1 LSLLRPKV
9 VRVEEL
15 VNVKLGPWLFIG
27 QRCLITS
34 DSSER
39 ELDPL
44 SFKLLSYFVSNET
57 RIITRQELVE
67 QVWQQSFVDDNA
79 INRAI
84 SELRKQLSHPEFKS
98 GMIKTH
104 YRKGY
109 SLTVEVVPVA
119 IANDVQQSETPSI
132 QSQESEGETP
142 ITNKSNEKLE
152 NDTHGN
158 ESLNPQ
164 MAVPAHS
171 LTPDSDNAQAN
182 KMTIVLTSIIALLL
196 IIVGYLWFAETDAI
210 QLSAPSDI
218 AIAKIDTPTKDYKF
232 SVTSATWNQGA
243 ESNPLLS
250 FNKEFFAYSN
260 LYQGVVNTHV
270 KRSSDQAEVIL
281 KVPDYQVGGLSWQLN
296 KNKLLTQLVNIERK
310 ECQYALFDLT
320 AFPELMPPTKLK
332 SCSSVRNG
340 YGQLDSEANYLYYT
354 ELVQGFAGAAIYQY
368 DLKTHRAKIL
378 VPPSDN
384 PSGAIQ
390 LRLSP
395 DGRFLAYLK
404 AQVKAPMR
412 VYIIDLIT
420 LETRLLHQMSAE
432 HLNFSLNWFDDG
444 EHLLVNEFNKL
455 IKINVESK
463 VVDIVMLPQ
472 NVKPFYSALEFDNQ
486 LLLAQQNLQQY
497 QLVMGQHL
505 FRETASEFDYL
516 HATDSSDFFPETTN
530 SEQHRHYFVSNR
542 TGHNQIW
549 LSDNKEL
556 QQLTYFDDE
565 AKLRKLTISP
575 DGKRLLFLRNNEIAF
590 LELATN
596 NVHSII
602 ELANASITSMKWGSK
617 PQWIYF
623 TSVVN
628 DQKQLARFDLMTRQI
643 TSIEATDI
651 KKLLADGLGNVFY
664 LAEKQLINVESGR
677 EYAVTLPITGLV
689 FVNMSEKYLYGTDA
703 LKSFYRMSLETGEVK
718 SIATPFKQRDFSVVD
733 DNTIIFT
740 KRQYNNTSI
749 KRVSWQEE

>member
-1 LSLLRPKV
+1 MKI
-9 VRVEEL
+9 
-15 VNVKLGPWLFIG
+15 KLGPWLFIS

-34 DSSER
+34 DNTER

-57 RIITRQELVE
+57 RIVTRQELVE
-67 QVWQQSFVDDNA
+67 RVWQQSFVDDNA

-84 SELRKQLSHPEFKS
+84 SELRKQLSHPEFKA

-109 SLTVEVVPVA
+109 SLTVKVVPVA

-132 QSQESEGETP
+132 QSQENDVETP
-142 ITNKSNEKLE
+142 TNNKSNDTLE
-152 NDTHGN
+152 NNAHGN
-158 ESLNPQ
+158 ALLNPE
-164 MAVPAHS
+164 AVLPTNS
-171 LTPDSDNAQAN
+171 PNSNINSSIAN
-182 KMTIVLTSIIALLL
+182 KVTLVLTSVIVLLL
-196 IIVGYLWFAETDAI
+196 IVVGYLWFAETDAS
-210 QLSAPSDI
+210 QSSLPSEI
-218 AIAKIDTPTKDYKF
+218 TISTIKKPIKRYKF

-250 FNKEFFAYSN
+250 RNKEFFAYSN
-260 LYQGVVNTHV
+260 IYQGVVNTHV

-281 KVPDYQVGGLSWQLN
+281 KVPDYQVGGLSWQAG
-296 KNKLLTQLVNIERK
+296 KNKLLTQLVNIDRK
-310 ECQYALFDLT
+310 ECHYALFDLT

-340 YGQLDSEANYLYYT
+340 YGQLDTDANYLYYT

-368 DLKTHRAKIL
+368 DLKTQRAKVL

-420 LETRLLHQMSAE
+420 QETRLLHQMSAE

-444 EHLLVNEFNKL
+444 KHLLVNELNKL

-463 VVDIVMLPQ
+463 AVDIVMLPQ

-497 QLVMGQHL
+497 QLVMGRHL
-505 FRETASEFDYL
+505 FSETASEFDYL
-516 HATDSSDFFPETTN
+516 HATDSSDFYPETAN
-530 SEQHRHYFVSNR
+530 LEQHRHYFVSNR
-542 TGHNQIW
+542 TGRNQIW

-556 QQLTYFDDE
+556 QQLTYFDDA
-565 AKLRKLTISP
+565 AKLKRLTLSH
-575 DGKRLLFLRNNEIAF
+575 DGKRLLFLQGNEIAF
-590 LELATN
+590 LELATKE
-596 NVHSII
+596 VHLIT
-602 ELANASITSMKWGSK
+602 ELANTSITAMKWGSK

-628 DQKQLARFDLMTRQI
+628 DQKQLARFDLMTRQT
-643 TSIEATDI
+643 TSIEAIDI

-664 LAEKQLINVESGR
+664 LADKKLINVESGR

-689 FVNMSEKYLYGTDA
+689 FVNMSENYLYGTDA
-703 LKSFYRMSLETGEVK
+703 LKSFYRMSLATGKVENVA
-718 SIATPFKQRDFSVVD
+718 IPFRQRDFTVVD

>member
-1 LSLLRPKV
+1 M
-9 VRVEEL
+9 EEL
-15 VNVKLGPWLFIG
+15 VNVKLGPWLFIR
-27 QRCLITS
+27 QRCLIMS
-34 DSSER
+34 DGIER

-44 SFKLLSYFVSNET
+44 SFKLLSYFVGNET
-57 RIITRQELVE
+57 RIVTRQELVE

-84 SELRKQLSHPEFKS
+84 SELRKQLSHPELKS

-109 SLTVEVVPVA
+109 SLTVDVMPVA
-119 IANDVQQSETPSI
+119 IANDGQQAEGSCIQPQKNDVETLGVNKGSET
-132 QSQESEGETP
+132 
-142 ITNKSNEKLE
+142 LE
-152 NDTHGN
+152 NDAHDDAL
-158 ESLNPQ
+158 LNPK
-164 MAVPAHS
+164 VVLPTYSPAPNIE
-171 LTPDSDNAQAN
+171 TAIVN
-182 KMTIVLTSIIALLL
+182 KMTLVLTSVIALLL
-196 IIVGYLWFAETDAI
+196 IVVGYLWFTETETT
-210 QLSAPSDI
+210 QLSMPLNRAMT
-218 AIAKIDTPTKDYKF
+218 KVETPTKHYEF

-250 FNKEFFAYSN
+250 SNKEFFAYSN
-260 LYQGVVNTHV
+260 IYQGVVNTHV

-281 KVPDYQVGGLSWQLN
+281 KVPDYQVGGLSWQAG
-296 KNKLLTQLVNIERK
+296 KNRLLTQLVNIDRK
-310 ECQYALFDLT
+310 ECHYALFDLT

-340 YGQLDSEANYLYYT
+340 YGQLDRDANYLYYT

-384 PSGAIQ
+384 PSGAVQ
-390 LRLSP
+390 LRLST

-404 AQVKAPMR
+404 AQIKAPMR
-412 VYIIDLIT
+412 LYIIDLIT
-420 LETRLLHQMSAE
+420 QETRLLHQMSAE

-444 EHLLVNEFNKL
+444 KHLLVNELNEL

-463 VVDIVMLPQ
+463 VVETVKLPEKI
-472 NVKPFYSALEFDNQ
+472 KPFYSALEFDNQ

-497 QLVMGQHL
+497 QLVMGRHL
-505 FRETASEFDYL
+505 FSDTASKFDYL
-516 HATDSSDFFPETTN
+516 HATDSSDFFPEIAK

-556 QQLTYFDDE
+556 QQLTYFDDA
-565 AKLRKLTISP
+565 AKLKRLTVSP
-575 DGKRLLFLRNNEIAF
+575 DGKRLLFLRDNEIAF
-590 LELATN
+590 LELATKE
-596 NVHSII
+596 VHSIT
-602 ELANASITSMKWGSK
+602 ELSDASITAMKWGSK

-623 TSVVN
+623 TSVAN

-651 KKLLADGLGNVFY
+651 KKLLTDGLGNVFY
-664 LAEKQLINVESGR
+664 LADKRLVNVESGL

-703 LKSFYRMSLETGEVK
+703 LKSFYRMSLATGKVEN
-718 SIATPFKQRDFSVVD
+718 IAIPFRQRDFSVVD

>member
-1 LSLLRPKV
+1 M
-9 VRVEEL
+9 EEL
-15 VNVKLGPWLFIG
+15 VNLKLGPWLFIS

-34 DSSER
+34 DNIER

-84 SELRKQLSHPEFKS
+84 SELRKQLGHPELKA

-109 SLTVEVVPVA
+109 SLTVDVVPVA
-119 IANDVQQSETPSI
+119 IVNDVQQADRSCIQPQNSEVETSTVNKGRETLNNDVRGDELRNRQITSPTHSSTPNTSI
-132 QSQESEGETP
+132 
-142 ITNKSNEKLE
+142 
-152 NDTHGN
+152 
-158 ESLNPQ
+158 
-164 MAVPAHS
+164 
-171 LTPDSDNAQAN
+171 AN
-182 KMTIVLTSIIALLL
+182 KMTLVLTGVIVVLL
-196 IIVGYLWFAETDAI
+196 IVVGYLWFTEADAT
-210 QLSAPSDI
+210 QSSTPLNSAMT
-218 AIAKIDTPTKDYKF
+218 KVETPTKHYEF

-250 FNKEFFAYSN
+250 SSKEFFAYSN
-260 LYQGVVNTHV
+260 IYQGVVNTHV

-281 KVPDYQVGGLSWQLN
+281 KAPDYQVGGLSWQAG
-296 KNKLLTQLVNIERK
+296 KNKLLTQLVNIDRK
-310 ECQYALFDLT
+310 ECHYALFDLT
-320 AFPELMPPTKLK
+320 AFPELTSPTKLK
-332 SCSSVRNG
+332 PCSSVRNG
-340 YGQLDSEANYLYYT
+340 YGQLDTDANYLYYT

-368 DLKTHRAKIL
+368 DLKTQRAKIL
-378 VPPSDN
+378 IPPSDN
-384 PSGAIQ
+384 PSGTIQ

-404 AQVKAPMR
+404 AQIKAPMR
-412 VYIIDLIT
+412 VYMIDLAT
-420 LETRLLHQMSAE
+420 QETRLLHQMSAE

-444 EHLLVNEFNKL
+444 KHLLVNEFNKL

-463 VVDIVMLPQ
+463 AADIIMLPLKI
-472 NVKPFYSALEFDNQ
+472 NPFYSALEFDNQ

-497 QLVMGQHL
+497 QLVMGRHL
-505 FRETASEFDYL
+505 FSDTASKFDYL
-516 HATDSSDFFPETTN
+516 HATDSSDFFPEIAKL
-530 SEQHRHYFVSNR
+530 EQHRHYFVSNR
-542 TGHNQIW
+542 TGHKQIW

-556 QQLTYFDDE
+556 QQLTYFDDA
-565 AKLRKLTISP
+565 AKLKRLTISP
-575 DGKRLLFLRNNEIAF
+575 DGKRLLFLRDNEIAF

-596 NVHSII
+596 KVHSIT
-602 ELANASITSMKWGSK
+602 ELANASITAMKWGNK
-617 PQWIYF
+617 PHWIYF

-643 TSIEATDI
+643 KPIEATDI

-664 LAEKQLINVESGR
+664 LADKKLVNVESGL

-703 LKSFYRMSLETGEVK
+703 LKSFYRMSLLTGKVENMVV
-718 SIATPFKQRDFSVVD
+718 PFKQRDFTVVD
-733 DNTIIFT
+733 DNTVIFT
-740 KRQYNNTSI
+740 KRQYHNTSI

>member
-1 LSLLRPKV
+1 M
-9 VRVEEL
+9 EEL
-15 VNVKLGPWLFIG
+15 VNVKLGPWLFIS
-27 QRCLITS
+27 QRCLVTS
-34 DSSER
+34 DSIER

-44 SFKLLSYFVSNET
+44 SFKLLSYFVSNEN
-57 RIITRQELVE
+57 RIVTRQELVE

-84 SELRKQLSHPEFKS
+84 SELRKQLSHPEFKA
-98 GMIKTH
+98 GIIKTH

-119 IANDVQQSETPSI
+119 IANDVQQSETSSTQP
-132 QSQESEGETP
+132 QENDVESPTINNGNDT
-142 ITNKSNEKLE
+142 LE
-152 NDTHGN
+152 NDAQGD
-158 ESLNPQ
+158 ELLNPK
-164 MAVPAHS
+164 VVLPTHS
-171 LTPDSDNAQAN
+171 PNSDINTSIAN
-182 KMTIVLTSIIALLL
+182 KMTLVLTSVIVLLL
-196 IIVGYLWFAETDAI
+196 IVVGYLWFTEVDVTQSSTPLNSAI
-210 QLSAPSDI
+210 T
-218 AIAKIDTPTKDYKF
+218 KVETPTKHYEF

-250 FNKEFFAYSN
+250 SNKEFFAYSN
-260 LYQGVVNTHV
+260 IYQGIVNTHV

-281 KVPDYQVGGLSWQLN
+281 KVPDYQVGGLSWQAG
-296 KNKLLTQLVNIERK
+296 KNKLLTQLVNIDRK
-310 ECQYALFDLT
+310 ECDYALFDLT
-320 AFPELMPPTKLK
+320 TFPELMPPTKLK

-354 ELVQGFAGAAIYQY
+354 ELVQGFAGSAIYQY
-368 DLKTHRAKIL
+368 DLKTQRAKIL

-404 AQVKAPMR
+404 AQVKAPIR

-444 EHLLVNEFNKL
+444 KHLLVNEFNKL

-463 VVDIVMLPQ
+463 AVDIVMLPQ
-472 NVKPFYSALEFDNQ
+472 NIKPFYSALEFDNQ

-497 QLVMGQHL
+497 QLVMGRHL
-505 FRETASEFDYL
+505 FSKTASEFDYL
-516 HATDSSDFFPETTN
+516 HATDSSDFFPEIAKP
-530 SEQHRHYFVSNR
+530 EQHRHYFVSNR

-556 QQLTYFDDE
+556 QQLTYFDNE
-565 AKLRKLTISP
+565 AKLRRLTVSP
-575 DGKRLLFLRNNEIAF
+575 DGKRLLFLRNNEMEF

-596 NVHSII
+596 KVHSIT
-602 ELANASITSMKWGSK
+602 ELANASITAMKWGSK

-628 DQKQLARFDLMTRQI
+628 DQKQLALFDLMTRQI
-643 TSIEATDI
+643 TPIEATDI

-703 LKSFYRMSLETGEVK
+703 LKSFYRMSLATGKVEN
-718 SIATPFKQRDFSVVD
+718 IAIPFRQRDFSVVD